1 MASLVFPPT
10 QSRMMMMTTVIH
22 LWWHHFWKENFS
34 WSGMHLDLQIE
45 TSVLNIEQKARKKV
59 TYIWIALVKP
69 KRTQWDTLRL
79 YFSFQFCYFITW
91 FTRLT
96 VSFFFLTTFFV
107 LILRMHTY
115 LHTWRCSMYT
125 SFIFNT
131 SSVRLLKNSFHDNG
145 HVHKFI
151 CIYILLLL
159 DLWTKENNDKVVYP
173 KASIEVSES
182 NKM

>member
-1 MASLVFPPT
+1 
-10 QSRMMMMTTVIH
+10 
-22 LWWHHFWKENFS
+22 
-34 WSGMHLDLQIE
+34 MHLDLQIE

-91 FTRLT
+91 FARLT
-96 VSFFFLTTFFV
+96 VSFFLNNLFV

-115 LHTWRCSMYT
+115 LHTWRCS
-125 SFIFNT
+125 
-131 SSVRLLKNSFHDNG
+131 
-145 HVHKFI
+145 I
-151 CIYILLLL
+151 CILLLTLVQSDCQKNPFTTMVMYINVYAYTYILILL